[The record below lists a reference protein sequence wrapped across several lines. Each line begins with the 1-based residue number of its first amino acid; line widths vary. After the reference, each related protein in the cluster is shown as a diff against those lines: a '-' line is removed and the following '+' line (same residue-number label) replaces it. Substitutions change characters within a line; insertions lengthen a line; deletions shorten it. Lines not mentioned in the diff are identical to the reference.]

1 MLNRLRLVVVLAV
14 ATTLAAV
21 STGCVNKARDRCYLD
36 MPRYRAM
43 KEVFVETGSMQR
55 VEQIMQ
61 EEQWRTC
68 ERNQFRYML
77 TRDLYLDDLEQQLNY
92 PPTGAGVANR

>member
-1 MLNRLRLVVVLAV
+1 MLNRLRFVLP
-14 ATTLAAV
+14 LAALALLAAPT
-21 STGCVNKARDRCYLD
+21 TGCVNKARDRCYLD

-55 VEQIMQ
+55 VEQIME

-77 TRDLYLDDLEQQLNY
+77 TRDLYLEDLEEELDY
-92 PPTGAGVANR
+92 PAPGSGVANR

>member
-1 MLNRLRLVVVLAV
+1 MLNRLRFVLPLALLALLVAPTV
-14 ATTLAAV
+14 
-21 STGCVNKARDRCYLD
+21 GCVNKARDRCYLD

-55 VEQIMQ
+55 VEQIME
-61 EEQWRTC
+61 EEQWRLC

-77 TRDLYLDDLEQQLNY
+77 TRDLYLEDLEQELDY
-92 PPTGAGVANR
+92 PATGAGVANR